1 MFIGHFAVALASKR
15 AAPAVSLGVLFA
27 ACQLADLIWPNL
39 VLAGVER
46 VDIAVGHTAV
56 TPLRF
61 SSYPFSHSL
70 VALSVWATIAAVLY
84 RLLRHSTF
92 AAALTVSLVVLS
104 HWVLDAVSH
113 APDMPILVSG
123 GHLVGLGLWRSV
135 PATVVVEWSMLAVG
149 VLLYIRTTRP
159 TDRVGSVGFWSL
171 IGFLLVVNV
180 LNLAGPPPP
189 STAAVAWTA
198 QSLWLIV
205 LWAFWVDRH
214 RTTIA

>member
-1 MFIGHFAVALASKR
+1 
-15 AAPAVSLGVLFA
+15 
-27 ACQLADLIWPNL
+27 
-39 VLAGVER
+39 
-46 VDIAVGHTAV
+46 
-56 TPLRF
+56 
-61 SSYPFSHSL
+61 
-70 VALSVWATIAAVLY
+70 
-84 RLLRHSTF
+84 
-92 AAALTVSLVVLS
+92 
-104 HWVLDAVSH
+104 
-113 APDMPILVSG
+113 
-123 GHLVGLGLWRSV
+123 
-135 PATVVVEWSMLAVG
+135 